1 MNRQKPPV
9 AADQTVFTE
18 RGPLDLPRDLR
29 EWIPEDK
36 LSAWITEEI
45 ETLEKTSPSGVPEF
59 ATLAAAP
66 RARSM
71 LCVLVLAYATSTLQS
86 DDIRQACHTKPAFRK
101 LCGDQAP
108 FREEVDRFRREHR
121 AMLEEALFLVVIR
134 TVKERF
140 PKLGKLAPG
149 IQYSIRQRVVDRLDS
164 ARHLDTWDE

>member
-1 MNRQKPPV
+1 MNRQKLPI

-29 EWIPEDK
+29 QWVPEDK
-36 LSAWITEEI
+36 LLAWITEEV
-45 ETLEKTSPSGVPEF
+45 ESLEKTPPESIPEF
-59 ATLAAAP
+59 ASLAAVP

-86 DDIRQACHTKPAFRK
+86 EDICHACHTKPAFRK

-108 FREEVDRFRREHR
+108 FRQEVDRFRREHR

-140 PKLGKLAPG
+140 PRLDKLAPG
-149 IQYSIRQRVVDRLDS
+149 IQHSIRHRVVDRLDS